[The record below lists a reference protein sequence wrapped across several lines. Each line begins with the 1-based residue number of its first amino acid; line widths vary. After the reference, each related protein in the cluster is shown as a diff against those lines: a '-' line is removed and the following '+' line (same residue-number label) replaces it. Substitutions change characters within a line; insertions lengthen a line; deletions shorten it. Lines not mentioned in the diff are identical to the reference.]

1 MGIGYNSDAALSTPS
16 RYQCVYRCHSYYYY
30 PYYYSYNV
38 YRITVSYNQEVLTGT
53 RDCINHVT
61 VIVMGTGTRDGTGDT
76 AVPWYTSPYAQ
87 CVLTGIAIQVI
98 VTTILYQ

>member
-1 MGIGYNSDAALSTPS
+1 MGVLYSHRFTYNHHVPAYMYLLMLPS
-16 RYQCVYRCHSYYYY
+16 II
-30 PYYYSYNV
+30 P
-38 YRITVSYNQEVLTGT
+38 LTDPLAGT

>member
-1 MGIGYNSDAALSTPS
+1 MVL
-16 RYQCVYRCHSYYYY
+16 QLQHSLPLYMYCIVHART
-30 PYYYSYNV
+30 S
-38 YRITVSYNQEVLTGT
+38 ITIQSLVPVTT
-53 RDCINHVT
+53 T

-98 VTTILYQ
+98 VITIQYQ